1 MIAELDAI
9 SEAELVASSGYLA
22 QLRYYIIDVLFHG
35 EPLIGLKFLL
45 AAYGLTTK
53 SSA

>member
-9 SEAELVASSGYLA
+9 SEAELVASSGYLV
-22 QLRYYIIDVLFHG
+22 QLRYYIINILFYG

-45 AAYGLTTK
+45 AAYRLATK